1 MKPKPCHPFQELA
14 GDLCSCAY
22 RNYLNLADCL
32 TDWPDIFPL
41 TKYNSSSVG
50 HYDQAIILPHWRTRD
65 ILVRQRSVIHDQCI
79 PEFLQAMGIQP
90 QDSNWV
96 ISTEQWQSR
105 SDSEDHKK
113 HNLGRMERPW
123 QWKTLPCPFPVQ
135 KHTLMQRWIISH
147 TETLS
152 PPSTGHAT
160 SSLPHLCSWARWP
173 AVARRNGGCI

>member
-1 MKPKPCHPFQELA
+1 MQREVLTHLHESHQGEVCTKQQARLTVNWPVMDNDIENLISSCKECYIHLPSNTKELIIMKPKPCHPFQELA

-90 QDSNWV
+90 QDSNRV

-113 HNLGRMERPW
+113 HNLGRME
-123 QWKTLPCPFPVQ
+123 
-135 KHTLMQRWIISH
+135 
-147 TETLS
+147 
-152 PPSTGHAT
+152 
-160 SSLPHLCSWARWP
+160 WP
-173 AVARRNGGCI
+173 